1 MRRKI
6 AAISLILTLFF
17 QAMPVLHLF
26 SDGASVFSTYVDED
40 KPDNEKNTEKKACK
54 EFISS
59 ACILIEETGKKNQ
72 GDNFLLHAL
81 YTPYL
86 ESFIPPPDLTC

>member
-1 MRRKI
+1 MRRKL

-40 KPDNEKNTEKKACK
+40 KPDNEKNKEKKACK

-59 ACILIEETGKKNQ
+59 ASFLIEQTGKKNQ
-72 GDNFLLHAL
+72 GDNFLIDAL
-81 YTPYL
+81 YKPYV
-86 ESFIPPPDLTC
+86 ESFIPPPDFSC